1 MKPLTRFLDAQDNSN
16 NFEYIDMEVDN
27 RHIDFFLPREFNDP
41 ELLHA
46 IIQDLL
52 TLKSRY
58 CFLLD
63 SNICDIQTANLLFP
77 HLCSMQYYAE
87 CDDILPIETSYYIG
101 TEKISQSDYLFH
113 LRQVENE
120 K

>member
-77 HLCSMQYYAE
+77 HLCSMIYWE
-87 CDDILPIETSYYIG
+87 DVNLSPIKTSYYLG